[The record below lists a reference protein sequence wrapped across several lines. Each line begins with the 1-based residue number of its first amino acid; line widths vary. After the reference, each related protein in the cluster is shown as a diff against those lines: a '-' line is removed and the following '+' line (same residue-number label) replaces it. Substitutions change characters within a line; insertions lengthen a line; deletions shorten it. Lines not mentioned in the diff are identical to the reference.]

1 MVQPTAVFVLP
12 TQPVSNFACITA
24 NTKRKMAINE
34 LEDTLN
40 IMAEKNKKK
49 KRLQDKDVEE
59 TKRLAEKRIT
69 EQLQHKLKQELE
81 LWRIDIKEKRLEKKY
96 NLKMK
101 KLELLEQGIFI
112 PNKDDSI
119 PTSTSNQIEKDTNH
133 VD

>member
-1 MVQPTAVFVLP
+1 
-12 TQPVSNFACITA
+12 
-24 NTKRKMAINE
+24 MAINE